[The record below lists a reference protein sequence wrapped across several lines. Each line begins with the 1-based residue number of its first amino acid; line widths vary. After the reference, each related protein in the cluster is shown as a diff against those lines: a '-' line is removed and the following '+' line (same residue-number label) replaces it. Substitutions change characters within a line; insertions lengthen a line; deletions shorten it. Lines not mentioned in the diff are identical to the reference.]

1 SARGIG
7 RTASMR
13 RKRLLSSGLDR
24 VPRDPACHLRERR
37 TGRGRGQPVR
47 HRYSAPDELAI
58 PGRWLRRWG
67 GVAAV
72 AVACSLL
79 APAART
85 AMPAAQLARISAAA
99 GLLGTD
105 SPTPVAQ
112 LEDRADKLSKQYRG
126 QLEVLSG
133 AEAAAKAAAGRAR
146 VLDGRLD
153 AAHRQLARLA
163 A

>member
-1 SARGIG
+1 
-7 RTASMR
+7 MR
-13 RKRLLSSGLDR
+13 RRR
-24 VPRDPACHLRERR
+24 AAEHPRDRPNGRHAAETAVIVRLRSHAPRPACHLRERR

-85 AMPAAQLARISAAA
+85 AMPAAQLAQISAAA

-105 SPTPVAQ
+105 SP
-112 LEDRADKLSKQYRG
+112 
-126 QLEVLSG
+126 
-133 AEAAAKAAAGRAR
+133 
-146 VLDGRLD
+146 
-153 AAHRQLARLA
+153 
-163 A
+163 